1 MSKTNKGLKRAFN
14 NWTDAQLVFEDIARH
29 YGICSDWKV
38 KNILIVIVLVLIFF
52 VLLFGNSGR
61 DEQAYARELGLKIR
75 IHKWIP
81 GGETE
86 RGDSNRRIFFH
97 ETSGRS
103 DLGLRQTCTVESAAR
118 HNPDRPIQVFMTADR
133 LDYSSPWLEILQ
145 TYSNVNI
152 VLVDPKGYFANTPL
166 EHWYNDGEWRQ
177 SIYNIVHLSDYIRV
191 LTLLKGGGMYMD
203 LDFVTIKPL
212 DDKQL
217 WNFFLI
223 ETAEMKLLSN
233 SVLHLERGH
242 RLIDEMIHRLV
253 KYYDVDDYMWHGP
266 SMISNIMSK
275 NCGVKRG
282 QPESNNCTDVRLL
295 PHNYFAPISN
305 TEWEF
310 LFSDATEGNM
320 AVVKNGSYG
329 VHCWGGKSVNHP
341 LDLQSNQIYAVLA
354 REHCPITVARAA
366 HFPA

>member
-1 MSKTNKGLKRAFN
+1 MF
-14 NWTDAQLVFEDIARH
+14 DDITYR
-29 YGICSDWKV
+29 YGICTNWKL
-38 KNILIVIVLVLIFF
+38 KNVLICLVLVAILF
-52 VLLFGNSGR
+52 VLMFSSGGR
-61 DEQAYARELGLKIR
+61 DEQIYARELGLKIR
-75 IHKWIP
+75 IIKWLP

-103 DLGLRQTCTVESAAR
+103 DLGLRQTCTVESAAKN
-118 HNPDRPIQVFMTADR
+118 NPGRPIQVFMTADR

-145 TYSNVNI
+145 TYPQVSI
-152 VLVDPKGYFANTPL
+152 VLVEPRLYFANTPL
-166 EHWYNDGEWRQ
+166 ADWYNEGEWRT

-203 LDFVTIKPL
+203 LDFVSLKPFDEKL
-212 DDKQL
+212 L
-217 WNFFLI
+217 WNFFNI

-242 RLIDEMIHRLV
+242 RLIEEMIHRLV

-275 NCGVKRG
+275 FCGVKRG
-282 QPESNNCTDVRLL
+282 QPNSNNCTDVRLL
-295 PHNYFAPISN
+295 PHYNFAPISN
-305 TEWEF
+305 TEWET
-310 LFSDATEGNM
+310 LFSDATTENL
-320 AVVKNGSYG
+320 AEIKNGSYG
-329 VHCWGGKSVNHP
+329 VHCWGGKSVGHP

-354 REHCPITVARAA
+354 REHCPITVARAND
-366 HFPA
+366 FVS